1 MVMTGDGG
9 KGSPKLPLAPAMDLY
24 YIQWNRLRPFPRA
37 CCKASP
43 EHKKV
48 LPGKGMRASRLKLE
62 VTGRERKF
70 PPLLANSPQE
80 PPPCVP
86 SGPPFTG
93 KREVEPAALEAKTQA
108 LKI

>member
-9 KGSPKLPLAPAMDLY
+9 KGSLKLPLAPAMDLY

-37 CCKASP
+37 CYKASP

-48 LPGKGMRASRLKLE
+48 LPGEGMRASRLKLE

-70 PPLLANSPQE
+70 PPLLANTPQE
-80 PPPCVP
+80 PLPVCPVVPP
-86 SGPPFTG
+86 SLEKG
-93 KREVEPAALEAKTQA
+93 KWGQLPWKLRCRH
-108 LKI
+108 